1 MASVVYCIVLL
12 CLTSGLWM
20 EAEAKAEEKDCDE
33 SCPPGWTKH
42 GSRCFIWK
50 NIQTYW
56 FDAERRCISIG
67 GNLASIR
74 STHEYNQIRQLVR
87 TASGRNLNVWVGGH
101 DAVQEG
107 VWLWS
112 DGSKFSFG
120 SWYNREPNNR
130 GGKEHCME
138 INYGG
143 RNYVND
149 INCLDR
155 QTFVCSSSLE

>member
-42 GSRCFIWK
+42 GSRCFIYRPYLSDWAS
-50 NIQTYW
+50 
-56 FDAERRCISIG
+56 AERHCIALG
-67 GNLASIR
+67 GNLASIQ
-74 STHEYNQIRQLVR
+74 STHEYNQIRTVVR
-87 TASGRNLNVWVGGH
+87 KAANSNRNVWVGGH
-101 DAVQEG
+101 DAVREG

-120 SWYNREPNNR
+120 SWGRGEPNNR

-138 INYGG
+138 INWRGQ
-143 RNYVND
+143 NYVND
-149 INCLDR
+149 QPCRDR
-155 QTFVCSSSLE
+155 RTFVCSSSLE